1 VRKVTAFLAVA
12 ALLAACSSSSPT
24 PTSGGGGGGGTG
36 NVDATV
42 HEWQIDLSS
51 STVPA
56 GEVTFTIQNTGE
68 ETHEFVIVQT
78 DEAADSLPVVD
89 DQVDESAFTPVDEKE
104 DIEPGTTD
112 LELTVDL
119 EAGHYVILCNLLAH
133 YGKGMH
139 VDLNV
144 E

>member
-1 VRKVTAFLAVA
+1 MA
-12 ALLAACSSSSPT
+12 ALLAACGSSSPT

-36 NVDATV
+36 DVDATV

-51 STVPA
+51 TTVPA

-68 ETHEFVIVQT
+68 ETHEFVIVET
-78 DEAADSLPVVD
+78 DMAAGDLPVDEASDK
-89 DQVDESAFTPVDEKE
+89 VDESAFTPVDEKE
-104 DIEPGTTD
+104 DIEPGTTG

-119 EAGHYVILCNLLAH
+119 AAGHYVILCNLAAH